1 MFQKSDA
8 HHQLAVKTGIESSGP
23 KPEHA
28 PGVLVR
34 GGARRDG
41 GAGRGRAAQN
51 ADDGIVRRVEN
62 KLSYSP
68 DDPPDDGLT
77 SWVCLWKHEQEKS
90 YVNRWRD
97 KTRG

>member
-1 MFQKSDA
+1 M
-8 HHQLAVKTGIESSGP
+8 
-23 KPEHA
+23 
-28 PGVLVR
+28 
-34 GGARRDG
+34 
-41 GAGRGRAAQN
+41 
-51 ADDGIVRRVEN
+51 GIVRRIEN

-77 SWVCLWKHEQEKS
+77 SWLSLWKNEQEKS